1 VRQERDAA
9 RAVCP
14 SANAL
19 ANNGTS
25 HYVVANNSGTS
36 KVWERIS
43 TGGPG
48 VRMPQNGPPYLDTTD
63 SVVGGALDQQE
74 ILNWINAGAPGP

>member
-1 VRQERDAA
+1 MVYNELL
-9 RAVCP
+9 
-14 SANAL
+14 NAI
-19 ANNGTS
+19 AKDGTS
-25 HYVVANNSGTS
+25 KYIVPNSSGTS
-36 KVWERIS
+36 LLFERIS

-63 SVVGGALDQQE
+63 TVPGGANDQQE